1 MSGAGESAG
10 NSPFDGKAFVRTL
23 ATRPG
28 VYRMLDAQAAVLY
41 VGKAKDLR
49 KRVGSYFLRPA
60 LQPRIAAMLQRVA
73 TVEVTVTRTEAE
85 ALLLENELIKSL
97 KPRYNVLLRDDKSFP
112 LIHLSGAE
120 DYPRMGFHRGARSR
134 GGRYFGPYPSTTA
147 VRETLNLMQKLFRV
161 RQCEDTYFRNR
172 TRPCLQHQIG
182 RCSAPCV
189 GLVTPAQYQ
198 HDVRHA
204 TLFLD
209 GQTTTVV
216 DELAREMEV
225 ASTALEFERAA
236 TLRDRIANIKR
247 IQARQ
252 YVSEAEEDADVLAC
266 RIEGNLACV
275 HGLFFRNGVSLG
287 GRSWFPRIPEGADE
301 GEALS
306 AFVAQYYLEH
316 PAPSLVLVNRPVEEG
331 EWLAGMFSERRGRK
345 VEIRHAQRGE
355 RARLVEIAERNAE
368 QAIATEA
375 ASKGTLRA
383 RWQGLADLLQLG
395 APPARVECFDI
406 SHTMGEATVASC
418 VVFDAGGP
426 VKSQYRRY
434 NISGLAPGDD
444 YGAMRQ
450 ALARRFKR
458 GQAEGGPLPDLL
470 LVDGGK
476 GQVAEARA
484 VLADLGIDGVDVVGV
499 AKGSSRKPGLEQL
512 LLGAGGRVLTP
523 PGDAP
528 GLHLIQQIRDEAHRF
543 AIGGHRQRRQ
553 RARDSSELEK
563 IPGVGTRRRSA
574 LLRHFGGWAG
584 VVEAGIDELARVPGI
599 ERALATRIYAALHG

>member
-1 MSGAGESAG
+1 MSVGGDAAIP
-10 NSPFDGKAFVRTL
+10 SPFDGKAFVRTL
-23 ATRPG
+23 ATQPG
-28 VYRMLDAQAAVLY
+28 VYRMLDADGTTLY

-60 LQPRIAAMLQRVA
+60 LQPRTALMLQRVA
-73 TVEVTVTRTEAE
+73 SVEVTVTRTEGE

-97 KPRYNVLLRDDKSFP
+97 KPRYNVLLRDDKSYP
-112 LIHLSGAE
+112 LIFLSGGE
-120 DYPRMGFHRGARSR
+120 DFPRMAFHRGARSR

-161 RQCEDTYFRNR
+161 RQCEDSYFRNR

-189 GLVTPAQYQ
+189 GLVTPADYK

-216 DELAREMEV
+216 DELARAMEG
-225 ASTALEFERAA
+225 ASSTLEFERAA

-301 GEALS
+301 AETLS

-331 EWLAGMFSERRGRK
+331 DWLAGMLSEQRGRK

-375 ASKGTLRA
+375 ASKGTLRT
-383 RWQGLADLLQLG
+383 RWQGLAELLTLG
-395 APPARVECFDI
+395 AAPTRVECFDI

-418 VVFDAGGP
+418 VVFDASGP

-450 ALARRFKR
+450 ALTRRFKR

-470 LVDGGK
+470 LIDGGK
-476 GQVAEARA
+476 GQVAEALA
-484 VLADLGIDGVDVVGV
+484 MLADLAIDGVEVVGV

-523 PGDAP
+523 AGDDP
-528 GLHLIQQIRDEAHRF
+528 GLHLIQQVRDEAHRF

-584 VVEAGIDELARVPGI
+584 VVEAGVDELAKVPGI